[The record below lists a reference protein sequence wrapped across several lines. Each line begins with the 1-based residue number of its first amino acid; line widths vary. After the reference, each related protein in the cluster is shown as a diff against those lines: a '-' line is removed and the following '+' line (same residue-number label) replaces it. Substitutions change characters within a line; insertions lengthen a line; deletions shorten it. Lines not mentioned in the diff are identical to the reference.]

1 MIDIPHLDDAPYL
14 PAAGEVYWVDSAI
27 IHPRDKKSDRPVLVV
42 EVPATTSGRITIV
55 TRTTNEERTP
65 GLPSP
70 ADTDLGLNKPGVWGY
85 LRTAEANL
93 WTPSMVEYRGSVDL
107 DVLVGV
113 RKVFG
118 L

>member
-14 PAAGEVYWVDSAI
+14 PSVGEVYWVDSAI
-27 IHPRDKKSDRPVLVV
+27 IHPKDKKSDRPVLVV
-42 EVPATTSGRITIV
+42 EVPASISGRITIV

-70 ADTDLGLNKPGVWGY
+70 ADTELGLNRPGVWGY

-107 DVLVGV
+107 AVLVAV